1 MTDPKEIGLP
11 DIGDFESVDVIEIL
25 VAPGD
30 EIKAEDPLITLE
42 SDKATMDV
50 PAPFGGIV
58 RQVTVKVGDKVAQ
71 GAVIALVDAESG
83 TAAATPEQPISAQT
97 PGPDPIAT
105 DSTDSQTTQTVA
117 EKAAHRSP
125 PSLPPPVERSG
136 GALPHASPATRRFA
150 RELGAD
156 LRTVRGSGPKGR
168 ILKQD
173 IQDYVKNT
181 LSDTSAQTVND
192 ASTSGIPPVPQVD
205 YSRWGEIDVQPLSRI
220 QKRSGPHLHRAWL
233 NIPHVTHFD
242 DADITELEAFRQSLN
257 ADTQESTASITPLAF
272 TLKALA
278 GAVRRFPKFNSSL
291 ADDGEHLVFRK
302 YCNIG
307 IAVDTTDG
315 LIVPVIRDVPVKGL
329 IQLATEMN
337 ELSRKARSGALNPE
351 DLQAGCITV
360 SNLGGIGGVAFTP
373 IINSPEVA
381 ILGVA
386 RARMTPV
393 WDGQDFRP
401 RLMLPL
407 SLSYDHRVIDGAE
420 AARFT
425 VFIRELLEDT
435 RRLLL

>member
-83 TAAATPEQPISAQT
+83 TAAATPEQPVPAQT
-97 PGPDPIAT
+97 PGPDAIAT

-117 EKAAHRSP
+117 EQAAHRSP

-136 GALPHASPATRRFA
+136 GALPHASPAARRFA

-173 IQDYVKNT
+173 IQDYVKNA
-181 LSDTSAQTVND
+181 LSGTSAQTVND
-192 ASTSGIPPVPQVD
+192 ASASGIPPVPQVD

-278 GAVRRFPKFNSSL
+278 GAVRQFPKFNSSL
-291 ADDGEHLVFRK
+291 ADDGEHLVLRK

-307 IAVDTTDG
+307 IAVDTADG

-425 VFIRELLEDT
+425 AFIRELLEDT